1 MPLPRTLLT
10 LLILLGLSA
19 GLMAGTSES
28 LADRTLKDIAERQKS
43 LLADAARMG
52 DRMDQEAFRSQVE
65 SLCHEYE
72 AFLRSNPDSSAGYAA
87 YGFLLSKVGMRKDAA
102 AILLKANQLDPN
114 IPLVKNQLGNYL
126 AEEGKP
132 LEAVNYYLSA
142 IKLEPKE
149 PLYHYQLGTLLYEA
163 REDFIKSGEWTQV
176 ALEHAMHEAFRQAAE
191 LAPDRFE
198 FVYRYGESF
207 YDLQSPNW
215 DEALAVWTTLAAQSR
230 TAIEKQTL
238 LLHEANVY
246 LKWGKPEKARPILDQ
261 VTEPALQGQKQKLV
275 AELPQT
281 PKN

>member
-1 MPLPRTLLT
+1 
-10 LLILLGLSA
+10 
-19 GLMAGTSES
+19 
-28 LADRTLKDIAERQKS
+28 
-43 LLADAARMG
+43 
-52 DRMDQEAFRSQVE
+52 
-65 SLCHEYE
+65 
-72 AFLRSNPDSSAGYAA
+72 
-87 YGFLLSKVGMRKDAA
+87 
-102 AILLKANQLDPN
+102 
-114 IPLVKNQLGNYL
+114 
-126 AEEGKP
+126 
-132 LEAVNYYLSA
+132 
-142 IKLEPKE
+142 
-149 PLYHYQLGTLLYEA
+149 
-163 REDFIKSGEWTQV
+163 
-176 ALEHAMHEAFRQAAE
+176 MHEAFRQAAE